1 MESKKGAFV
10 VLGLLL
16 VVAVVLLVVCAKRG
30 GGDPNFD
37 ETLKSWK
44 KGLLASFAKSRQL
57 PTSDL
62 SSNPFKADGTCSLP
76 PSAEIKSDVAASDRA
91 VRSATLELAG
101 PGTVDVVFVAARDR
115 DDPKKGELKS
125 HKKLSRSSASGEAD
139 DKAKFVLT
147 AFKGKARLTIT
158 NLGGPAATALL
169 RWKAE

>member
-16 VVAVVLLVVCAKRG
+16 VVAVVLLVICAKRG
-30 GGDPNFD
+30 GQGDPDFD
-37 ETLKSWK
+37 ATLKSWK
-44 KGLLASFAKSRQL
+44 NGLLASFAKSRQL

-62 SSNPFKADGTCSLP
+62 SPNPFNAKGELTVSSVPLAC
-76 PSAEIKSDVAASDRA
+76 DVAKSERA

-101 PGTVDVVFVAARDR
+101 PGTVDVVFVAARDK

-158 NLGGPAATALL
+158 NLGGPASTALL
-169 RWKAE
+169 RWKVE

>member
-16 VVAVVLLVVCAKRG
+16 VVAVVLLVVCAKRS

-44 KGLLASFAKSRQL
+44 KGLLASFAKSKQL

-62 SSNPFKADGTCSLP
+62 SPDPFNAKGELTVSSVQIDCTV
-76 PSAEIKSDVAASDRA
+76 KSSDRA

-101 PGTVDVVFVAARDR
+101 PGTVDVSFVAVRDKHDR
-115 DDPKKGELKS
+115 KKGELKS

-139 DKAKFVLT
+139 DKAKIVLT
-147 AFKGKARLTIT
+147 AFEGDGKLTIT
-158 NLGGPAATALL
+158 NLGGPASTALL
-169 RWKAE
+169 RWKVE